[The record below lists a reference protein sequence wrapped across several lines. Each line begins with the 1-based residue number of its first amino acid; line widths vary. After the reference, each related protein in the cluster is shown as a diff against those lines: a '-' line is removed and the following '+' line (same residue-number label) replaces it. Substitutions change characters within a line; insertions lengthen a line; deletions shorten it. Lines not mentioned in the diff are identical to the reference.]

1 MRFVPRGVLKRLK
14 SLVAVIAAAAFLSAV
29 LLGVLALL
37 RPLLPPG
44 AQDFLSH
51 LYDTDLESGKSAL
64 VAYFNQLGP
73 WRHLAFVGI
82 QVLQVFFAPIPGQL
96 TGLLGGFLFGF
107 WPGLALTMGGLML
120 GSGGAMLFSRKLGRP
135 FVRRVVGEKIFVKF
149 SYLIDG
155 GGLFSYFMLYLL
167 PALPDDA
174 ICFVAGLSDLSM
186 KKLLGVCF
194 LGRLPGMAVLTLAGA
209 SVGWDSPGATG
220 VFAGAMVLSVVI
232 WLYQDE
238 IERWYH
244 AHAGGEA
251 PPPQGQ
257 ERGRGQDYEG
267 GR

>member
-1 MRFVPRGVLKRLK
+1 VRFVPQGVLKRLA
-14 SLVAVIAAAAFLSAV
+14 SLAVVLLAAALFSGV
-29 LLGVLALL
+29 LLGALALL
-37 RPLLPPG
+37 RPLLPAE
-44 AQDFLSH
+44 AQEFLRH
-51 LYDTDLESGKSAL
+51 LSDTDLESGKAAL
-64 VAYFNQLGP
+64 VGVFNQLGP

-96 TGLLGGFLFGF
+96 TGFLGGFLFGF
-107 WPGLALTMGGLML
+107 WPGLALTMGGLLL
-120 GSGGAMLFSRKLGRP
+120 GSAGAMLFSRRLGRP
-135 FVRRVVGEKIFVKF
+135 FVRRIVGEELFAKF
-149 SYLIDG
+149 GYLIEG
-155 GGLFSYFMLYLL
+155 GGLFSYFMLFLL

-174 ICFVAGLSDLSM
+174 ICFVAGLSDLPLR
-186 KKLLGVCF
+186 KLMGVCF

-209 SVGWDSPGATG
+209 SVGWSSPGATG
-220 VFAGAMVLSVVI
+220 VFVGAMILSVII